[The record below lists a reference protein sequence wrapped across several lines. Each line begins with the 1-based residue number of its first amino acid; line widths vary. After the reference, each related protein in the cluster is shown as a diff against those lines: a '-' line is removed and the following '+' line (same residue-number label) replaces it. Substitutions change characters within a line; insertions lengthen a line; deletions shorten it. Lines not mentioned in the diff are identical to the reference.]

1 MNVNKNGQLCRT
13 IWYNAQKFEVGLL
26 AASAVQGHYLLK
38 NGQKSIVPVYDQ
50 EYGVFIDENHYI
62 PLKFSTRPLT
72 YREAEVYYQSIG
84 GEMPDLYEAVRLSL
98 AVDSVNA
105 ALEKIGMSEFIF
117 SAPVLSS
124 VWYKQ
129 AVPENSREKRRCIV
143 IAPYGDFN
151 RPEYL
156 VLDKGYLLYKQTAL
170 YKLEED
176 CYKPL
181 ALTLEFNCSQTD
193 FFTAS
198 DGRDT
203 LCLYR
208 GSDLKLVPLGINV
221 FISMVSDDI
230 IIIDNHYCQCWN
242 GKLLPLHGYNLYC
255 SLTRVSDNEFFIY
268 ESGRYDEQLNGP
280 GPDTQTVYCKNAEGR
295 YERKS
300 QETIEY

>member
-117 SAPVLSS
+117 RLPSCLQSGTSKLFRKTPGRNA
-124 VWYKQ
+124 
-129 AVPENSREKRRCIV
+129 AVSLLRRMGIS
-143 IAPYGDFN
+143 
-151 RPEYL
+151 
-156 VLDKGYLLYKQTAL
+156 T
-170 YKLEED
+170 
-176 CYKPL
+176 
-181 ALTLEFNCSQTD
+181 
-193 FFTAS
+193 
-198 DGRDT
+198 GRNIWCWT
-203 LCLYR
+203 KAIC
-208 GSDLKLVPLGINV
+208 
-221 FISMVSDDI
+221 FISRQRSI
-230 IIIDNHYCQCWN
+230 
-242 GKLLPLHGYNLYC
+242 
-255 SLTRVSDNEFFIY
+255 SLRK
-268 ESGRYDEQLNGP
+268 
-280 GPDTQTVYCKNAEGR
+280 TVISLWR
-295 YERKS
+295 
-300 QETIEY
+300 